1 MPQTSLVS
9 IICITKAMIADCKI
23 IKSGYFCQ
31 EKRRVWSKACFDV
44 FYYLPSIMP
53 EKKYKPGAIE
63 NYVCE
68 ILKRNGVSAEKAK
81 ITSRV
86 LVEADMRGIFSHGIN
101 SLDLLVIRSIKDGG
115 TDPNATV
122 EDKTRNKKYPIRH
135 LDAHG
140 ALAHPAAIEAV
151 NLAKKLARQKGFGKV
166 HVFNANHF
174 GAAAI
179 YSEKICEEKDLAG
192 RVTCT
197 TPTVVKPYGG
207 RRNRLGTNLIS
218 WSVPYDKG
226 IITIDMATTIHATSG
241 ILKALVEGAKLPFP
255 VYDKAGKETTD
266 PARFNSLDD
275 FLEKGSMIPLGG
287 LGKGEEDAGYK
298 GTGLAMLIELDS
310 VIGGGFSS
318 YINPIIHDK
327 RRRIKQAF
335 EAWRIDTFFP
345 KEEALRHISLTVSDI
360 KDKQGET
367 MLLPGEK
374 EAKRREK
381 SLREG
386 ILYTSKQIE
395 RLEKLGKE
403 VGLGKL

>member
-1 MPQTSLVS
+1 M
-9 IICITKAMIADCKI
+9 TKTKYRPDV
-23 IKSGYFCQ
+23 IK
-31 EKRRVWSKACFDV
+31 
-44 FYYLPSIMP
+44 
-53 EKKYKPGAIE
+53 

-81 ITSRV
+81 ITSDV
-86 LVEADMRGIFSHGIN
+86 LVKADMRGIFSHGVN

-115 TDPNATV
+115 TDPSATLK
-122 EDKTRNKKYPIRH
+122 DKTRNKKFPIRH

-140 ALAHPAAIEAV
+140 ALAHPAALEAV
-151 NLAKKLARQKGFGKV
+151 DLAKKLARQYGFAKV
-166 HVFNANHF
+166 YVFNANHF
-174 GAAAI
+174 GAAGI
-179 YSEKICEEKDLAG
+179 YSERICAEKDLAG

-197 TPTVVKPYGG
+197 TPTIVKPYGG

-241 ILKALVEGAKLPFP
+241 ILKALVEGTKLPFP
-255 VYDKAGKETTD
+255 VYDKDGNETTD
-266 PARFNSLDD
+266 PTKFNSLDD

-287 LGKGEEDAGYK
+287 LGKGEADAGYK

-310 VIGGGFSS
+310 VIGGGFSHT
-318 YINPIIHDK
+318 INPVIHDK

-335 EAWRIDTFFP
+335 EAWRIDTLFP
-345 KEEALRHISLTVSDI
+345 KKEALQHISRTISDI
-360 KDKQGET
+360 RNKQGKT

-374 EAKRREK
+374 EAKQREK

-386 ILYTSKQIE
+386 IPYSFKQIE

-403 VGLGKL
+403 VGLGKLK